1 LEKKQMANVKDF
13 TGSVNINDDITP
25 ITRQKIDK
33 VTPEKWNQMNS
44 NALWD
49 QRIVLYNRMIMAS
62 SVGQGGVAK
71 QIQQGINTI
80 DAILHRNAV
89 ESENKETLR

>member
-1 LEKKQMANVKDF
+1 MVDVKDF
-13 TGSVNINDDITP
+13 TGAVNINGDVTP

-33 VTPEKWNQMNS
+33 VTPNKWNQMNS

-49 QRIVLYNRMIMAS
+49 QRITLYNRMIMAQAA
-62 SVGQGGVAK
+62 GQGGVAK

-80 DAILHRNAV
+80 DAILQRKAT
-89 ESENKETLR
+89 ESENKETLI